1 MSFREQ
7 GGVALIT
14 RSLIELVFSAANM
27 ERWNDHPRPAVFTE
41 LGKQAHK
48 MIMAW
53 VIARYESEVRGAALD
68 WTALI
73 EGGIFEFLHR
83 VVLTDIKPPVF
94 HKLMQDGEQR
104 QKLNE
109 WVASALSFDLE
120 SLSPDFAARFR
131 DYIFEPEEATLERK
145 SLRAA
150 HYLAT
155 KWEFDFVYHWS
166 KTKSM
171 FGLEQTNAEISR
183 QVNEH
188 RDLRAIDEILAAR
201 DLQDR
206 DMGLWG
212 FLSLV
217 GQLGFQKRWAQT
229 PRIPQTSVLGH
240 LLFVAVMAYFIS
252 LEIGACPR
260 RRYNNFFGGLFHDL
274 PEVLTRDIVAPV
286 KKSVTG
292 LDELIKQL
300 EKQSMEERL
309 LPLLPES
316 WRSEIRYFTED
327 EFAGKIRPPGITEP
341 VILNQDLGSEQ
352 NSDELDPL
360 DGRIIE
366 ACDKLAAYIEASLSI
381 RLGVAPQALV
391 DGKRNMYTRFNRSVV
406 SGYPVGQLFDY
417 FW

>member
-1 MSFREQ
+1 M
-7 GGVALIT
+7 IT
-14 RSLIELVFSAANM
+14 RSLIELVFSAASM

-53 VIARYESEVRGAALD
+53 VIARYESETRAVPVD

-94 HKLMQDGEQR
+94 HKLMQNAEQR
-104 QKLNE
+104 RKLNS
-109 WVASALSFDLE
+109 WVADALAFDLDR
-120 SLSPDFAARFR
+120 LSPDFAGRFR
-131 DYIFEPEEATLERK
+131 DFLLAEEDASLERK

-166 KTKSM
+166 NTKSM
-171 FGLEQTNAEISR
+171 FGIEQTRGEISR
-183 QVNEH
+183 QINEH
-188 RDLRAIDEILAAR
+188 RDLRAVDEILAAR
-201 DLQDR
+201 DLPDR

-217 GQLGFQKRWAQT
+217 RQLGYQKRWAQT

-240 LLFVAVMAYFIS
+240 LLFVAILSYFVS
-252 LEIGACPR
+252 MEIGACPR
-260 RRYNNFFGGLFHDL
+260 RRYNNFFGGLLHDL
-274 PEVLTRDIVAPV
+274 PEVLTRDIISPV
-286 KKSVTG
+286 KNSVAG

-300 EKQSMEERL
+300 EKQAMEERI
-309 LPLLPES
+309 LPLLPEA
-316 WRSEIRYFTED
+316 WRDEIRYFTED
-327 EFAGKIRPPGITEP
+327 EFACKIRPHGSTSP
-341 VILNQDLGSEQ
+341 VILQHDLSEEQ
-352 NSDELDPL
+352 NTDTLDPI
-360 DGRIIE
+360 DGRVIE
-366 ACDKLAAYIEASLSI
+366 ACDKLSAYMEASLSI
-381 RLGVAPQALV
+381 RLGVAPQALA
-391 DGKRNMYTRFNRSVV
+391 DGKRNLYSRFSRSVI
-406 SGYPVGQLFDY
+406 SGFPMGQLFDY

>member
-1 MSFREQ
+1 M
-7 GGVALIT
+7 IT
-14 RSLIELVFSAANM
+14 RSLIELIFSAASM

-53 VIARYESEVRGAALD
+53 VIARFESEERGSALD

-73 EGGIFEFLHR
+73 EGGIFELLHR

-94 HKLMQDGEQR
+94 HRLMQDEEQR
-104 QKLNE
+104 RKLNE
-109 WVASALSFDLE
+109 WVAEALSFDLE
-120 SLSPDFAARFR
+120 SLSPDFASRFR
-131 DYIFEPEEATLERK
+131 EYIFTADDSSLERK

-171 FGLEQTNAEISR
+171 FGIEQTSAEISR
-183 QVNEH
+183 QINEH

-201 DLQDR
+201 DLPDR

-229 PRIPQTSVLGH
+229 PRLPQTSVLGH
-240 LLFVAVMAYFIS
+240 LLFVAVMAYFVS
-252 LEIGACPR
+252 LEINACPR

-286 KKSVTG
+286 KRSVTG

-300 EKQSMEERL
+300 ERQSMEERI

-316 WRSEIRYFTED
+316 WRAEIRYFTED
-327 EFAGKIRPPGITEP
+327 EFASKIRPAGSYAPA
-341 VILNQDLGSEQ
+341 ILNQDLSAEQ
-352 NSDELDPL
+352 DCDNLDPL
-360 DGRIIE
+360 DGRILE

-391 DGKRNMYTRFNRSVV
+391 DGKRNLYERFHRSVV
-406 SGYPVGQLFDY
+406 SGYPVGRLFDY

>member
-1 MSFREQ
+1 MSFRGQ

-94 HKLMQDGEQR
+94 HKLMQDDAQR

-131 DYIFEPEEATLERK
+131 DYIFDPEEDTLERK

-206 DMGLWG
+206 DMGLWR

-327 EFAGKIRPPGITEP
+327 EFAGKIRPPGAAEP
-341 VILNQDLGSEQ
+341 VILNQDLGAEQ
-352 NSDELDPL
+352 NSDDLDPL

>member
-1 MSFREQ
+1 
-7 GGVALIT
+7 
-14 RSLIELVFSAANM
+14 
-27 ERWNDHPRPAVFTE
+27 
-41 LGKQAHK
+41 
-48 MIMAW
+48 
-53 VIARYESEVRGAALD
+53 
-68 WTALI
+68 
-73 EGGIFEFLHR
+73 
-83 VVLTDIKPPVF
+83 IKPPVF
-94 HKLMQDGEQR
+94 HRLMQDTEQR
-104 QKLNE
+104 RKLNE
-109 WVASALSFDLE
+109 WVVSALSFDLE
-120 SLSPDFAARFR
+120 SLSPDFASRFR
-131 DYIFEPEEATLERK
+131 EYIFAADDSSLERK

-171 FGLEQTNAEISR
+171 YGIEHTNAEISR
-183 QVNEH
+183 QINEH

-201 DLQDR
+201 DLADR
-206 DMGLWG
+206 DKGLWG

-292 LDELIKQL
+292 LDELVKQL

-309 LPLLPES
+309 LPLLPEA
-316 WRSEIRYFTED
+316 WRSEIHYFTED
-327 EFAGKIRPPGITEP
+327 EFAAKIRPPGASEP
-341 VILNQDLGSEQ
+341 VILDGDLCSEH
-352 NSDELDPL
+352 NSDSLDPL
-360 DGRIIE
+360 DGHILE
-366 ACDKLAAYIEASLSI
+366 ACDKLAAYIEASLSM
-381 RLGVAPQALV
+381 RMGVAPQALA
-391 DGKRNMYTRFNRSVV
+391 DAKRNLYSRFHRSVV
-406 SGYPVGQLFDY
+406 SGYPVGRLFDY